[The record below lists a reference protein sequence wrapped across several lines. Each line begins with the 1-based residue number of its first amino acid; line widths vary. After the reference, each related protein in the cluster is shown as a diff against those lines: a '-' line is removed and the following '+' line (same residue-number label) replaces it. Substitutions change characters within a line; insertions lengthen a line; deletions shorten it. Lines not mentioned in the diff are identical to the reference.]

1 MLVHRE
7 RSPVPRVLLQV
18 KQRPLGEPHLLPL
31 GVRNHKYLPVYLV
44 GILPIDLVGGS

>member
-31 GVRNHKYLPVYLV
+31 GIRNRKYLPAHLV
-44 GILPIDLVGGS
+44 GVLPVDLVEGS